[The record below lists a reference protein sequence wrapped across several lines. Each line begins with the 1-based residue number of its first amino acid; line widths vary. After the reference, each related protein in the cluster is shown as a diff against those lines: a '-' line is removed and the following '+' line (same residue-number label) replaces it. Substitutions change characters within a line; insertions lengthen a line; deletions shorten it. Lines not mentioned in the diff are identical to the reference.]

1 MKVHSNDKTKKKL
14 KTNPIKGLGI
24 ISYDYDNAYPQRT
37 EQIALSSST
46 GTNCLRIRKKFI
58 AGLGISDPEL
68 WKMVINS
75 DGLTL
80 DQFVRNIAGQIANN
94 EGFAFHVNRNLN
106 YKITEINLMKFK
118 DFRFPEKKGTGKIL
132 FYDDWGNDKN
142 KKVKKED
149 LIEYDLFTNDKTEI
163 IRQIGGDFDSWKGQ
177 VYYYTPVEDEY
188 PLAFFDSVL
197 EDMETDAELKLFRKR
212 TVKSNFLASH
222 ILIVGSEENT
232 QIDDSISKNGVDS
245 DPLLKALDDL
255 QGGENAG
262 KFMVVEKSRP
272 EDIFEV
278 EKVDIQNYDNLYVNT
293 GKDTKDAIIE
303 GFLQPKA
310 LHLKGSA
317 SLGENKELENATEYY
332 NSVTEEERMIIS
344 EMLQKLFSNWHT
356 PINGDLNIIPLA
368 VKSEIK
374 PEYFQYATRNE
385 IRTSINLPEEESQ
398 KSDQKLLIETLGV
411 GGTQALK
418 EVLIDPIL
426 SDDQKISTLMIVF
439 GLSKDQASQMVGV
452 EINTETR

>member
-24 ISYDYDNAYPQRT
+24 ISYDYDNAYPQRV

-118 DFRFPEKKGTGKIL
+118 DFRLPEKKGTGTIE

-142 KKVKKED
+142 KKIKKED
-149 LIEYDLFTNDKTEI
+149 IIVYDLFTNDKTEI
-163 IRQIGGDFDSWKGQ
+163 IRQIGDDFDSWKGQ

-212 TVKSNFLASH
+212 TVKSNFLGSH
-222 ILIVGSEENT
+222 ILVVGEEENAT
-232 QIDDSISKNGVDS
+232 VDDAITETGVDS
-245 DPLLKALDDL
+245 DPLLKSLDDL

-262 KFMVVEKSRP
+262 KIMVVEKSRP
-272 EDIFEV
+272 EDVFELH
-278 EKVDIQNYDNLYVNT
+278 KVDIQNYDNLYVNT

-317 SLGENKELENATEYY
+317 SLGENKELENATKFY
-332 NSVTEEERMIIS
+332 NSITEEERMIIS
-344 EMLQKLFSNWHT
+344 EMLQKVFSNWHT
-356 PINGDLNIIPLA
+356 PISGDLNILPLP
-368 VKSEIK
+368 VSLEI
-374 PEYFQYATRNE
+374 T
-385 IRTSINLPEEESQ
+385 
-398 KSDQKLLIETLGV
+398 
-411 GGTQALK
+411 K
-418 EVLIDPIL
+418 EVIEVVSNTSLSEKQKVTIL
-426 SDDQKISTLMIVF
+426 VSVYS
-439 GLSKDQASQMVGV
+439 LSEEMANNLVGV